1 MFCNDG
7 ATPIVR
13 LLLLGCRVTVT
24 LSSFFEHIH
33 TLLETAVGRSSVSV
47 HLRRLSP
54 LRPASIARACVS
66 AMALSH
72 PIQQCPV

>member
-33 TLLETAVGRSSVSV
+33 TLLETAVGSICIRGGASRFTSVV
-47 HLRRLSP
+47 YPH
-54 LRPASIARACVS
+54 S
-66 AMALSH
+66 AQL
-72 PIQQCPV
+72 P

>member
-13 LLLLGCRVTVT
+13 LLGSYSGVGSQSHSPLFLNTFT

-33 TLLETAVGRSSVSV
+33 TLLETAVG
-47 HLRRLSP
+47 
-54 LRPASIARACVS
+54 SI
-66 AMALSH
+66 
-72 PIQQCPV
+72 